1 MSSKTVRVT
10 RARAQLRRP
19 ETVAAAVA
27 MALLY
32 GSAHAQSVP
41 EAAPASAADEQSLQ
55 EIVVTGT
62 AIRGT
67 APVGSAVVS
76 VGREQIDA
84 TNAQTVQQILEM
96 VPSVTGFGTP
106 GQGGYGSA
114 DASGTD
120 APTIHGLGASASNS
134 TLILVDGHRI
144 PLSGINHALGDPN
157 IIAPAAID
165 HVEVLAD
172 GASSIYGSDAVAG
185 VINFITRR
193 RTEGLE
199 LSAQYG
205 TGSDYHS
212 DTVSALWGHEW
223 DTGSV
228 LASYG
233 YSYRSALAASDRSY
247 TPLDHIS
254 QGGTNLA
261 SFACSPATI
270 SPAGQ
275 ALIFPYPFTGAG
287 VANAAAN
294 APCDYSGVASLIPSE
309 QRNNVFIRLEQ
320 DVTSQ
325 LHFSGDFVYS
335 NREDWQAVQRG
346 SLTATVY
353 GPGSTGHI
361 ISPYYEDPTG
371 SAATSETVRWDAD
384 SLLGPGAYISSGAQ
398 DIYFNGNLE
407 FKFNEHYALTFG
419 ATVGTDVSNEQQVGV
434 LCTSCAYLGLN
445 GTTNGSGSLTA
456 PSIAG
461 TTVTI
466 TQPLTTA
473 NALNVWAPVAGNPTP
488 ASVLAALQNSTTT
501 FNAHSSLDDFTLKFD
516 GDLFSLPMGEVR
528 SAVGAEYI
536 HYGMNQDV
544 ARPLNIGPATT
555 GDSST
560 DLYYK
565 REVVSEYAEILVPLL
580 GEDIRL
586 PGAKSVTLDVSGR
599 HDHYSDFG
607 NTSNPKFALDW
618 VVLDGLKIRG
628 NYARSFVAPALTS
641 RGANGVTSESSFGSY
656 GLGPVT
662 VPYAAYPTAAQI
674 PGCSPTATSCVLG
687 TTVLGGQISG
697 GNAALKPETGNTWTI
712 GFDFTPIDSL
722 KLSGSWWHSR
732 INGAITAPLPSFAVS
747 AAGLNN
753 RLTIYPA
760 GATPAQL
767 AAAQGTLPLTTSLPP
782 AAYFIYNYQQINAL
796 NLQVS
801 GIDASA
807 EYVLRTDAIGQFN
820 VGVALTDELTF
831 KQQVGTGGPTFS
843 VLNTTGINTTFPSV
857 ELSGRGNVGYKFLGA
872 SLNLFVNYTGGYR
885 NWSGTTRA
893 PIIRVDGVPV
903 GGGDWVASNTTI
915 DAHLQYD
922 LSMKWFTKTSVY
934 LDCTNLLNRDPPFYN
949 STVGYDTFEG
959 NPIGRVVS
967 IGARKKF

>member
-1 MSSKTVRVT
+1 MVRVD
-10 RARAQLRRP
+10 RVRVPVRRT
-19 ETVAAAVA
+19 ESVAAAVA
-27 MALLY
+27 MALFY
-32 GSAHAQSVP
+32 ASAHAQT
-41 EAAPASAADEQSLQ
+41 APNSAASAAPPAEEPL
-55 EIVVTGT
+55 EEVVVTGT

-67 APVGSAVVS
+67 APVGSNLVTIDR
-76 VGREQIDA
+76 GQIDN

-157 IIAPAAID
+157 IIVPAAID

-193 RTEGLE
+193 QTEGLD
-199 LSAQYG
+199 LAAQYG
-205 TGSDYHS
+205 VGSDYHT
-212 DTVSALWGHEW
+212 DTASALWGHVWE
-223 DTGSV
+223 TGSV
-228 LASYG
+228 SASYG
-233 YSYRSALAASDRSY
+233 YSNRTALATGDRDY
-247 TPLDHIS
+247 TQLDHIS
-254 QGGTNLA
+254 QGGTDLA
-261 SFACSPATI
+261 SFACSPATV

-275 ALIFPYPFTGAG
+275 ALIFPSPYTGAG
-287 VANAAAN
+287 IANVPAN
-294 APCDYSGVASLIPSE
+294 APCDYSAVASLIPSE
-309 QRNNVFIRLEQ
+309 QRNNGFIRLEQ

-325 LHFSGDFVYS
+325 LHFSSDFVYS

-346 SLTATVY
+346 SVTATVY

-361 ISPYYEDPTG
+361 ISPYFTDPTG
-371 SAATSETVRWDAD
+371 STASSETVRWDAD
-384 SLLGPGAYISSGAQ
+384 TLQGPPAYIASGAQ
-398 DIYFNGNLE
+398 DIYLNTNLAFSFND
-407 FKFNEHYALTFG
+407 HYVLTFG
-419 ATVGTDVSNEQQVGV
+419 GTVGTDISNEQQVGT
-434 LCTSCAYLGLN
+434 LCTSCAYLALN

-466 TQPLTTA
+466 TQPLTAA
-473 NALNVWAPVAGNPTP
+473 NALDVWAPIVGNPTP
-488 ASVLAALQNSTTT
+488 ASVLSTLTNSTTT
-501 FNAHSSLDDFTLKFD
+501 FVAHSSIDDLTLKLD
-516 GDLFSLPMGEVR
+516 GDLFALPGGEVR
-528 SAVGAEYI
+528 TAVGAEYI

-544 ARPLNIGPATT
+544 ARPLNIGPATI

-560 DLYYK
+560 NLYYE
-565 REVVSEYAEILVPLL
+565 RSVESEFAELLVPIL
-580 GEDIRL
+580 GDDFRL
-586 PGAKSVTLDVSGR
+586 PGVKSMTFDVSGR
-599 HDHYSDFG
+599 HDHYSDVG

-618 VVLDGLKIRG
+618 VVVEGLKVRA

-641 RGANGVTSESSFGSY
+641 RGADGITSESGFGSY
-656 GLGPVT
+656 ALGPVT

-697 GNAALKPETGNTWTI
+697 GNAALKPETGDTWTM
-712 GFDFTPIDSL
+712 GLDFTPIDSL
-722 KLSGSWWHSR
+722 KLSASWWHSS
-732 INGAITAPLPSFAVS
+732 INGAITAPLPSFSVS

-760 GATPAQL
+760 GATAAQI
-767 AAAQGTLPLTTSLPP
+767 AAAQGSLILTSSLPP
-782 AAYFIYNYQQINAL
+782 AVYFIYNYQQINAL

-801 GIDASA
+801 GIDASGQ
-807 EYVLRTDAIGQFN
+807 YVLKTDAAGQFN
-820 VGVALTDELTF
+820 FGLAVSDELTF
-831 KQQVGTGGPTFS
+831 NQQVGTGGPTFS

-857 ELSGRGNVGYKFLGA
+857 QLSARANLGWKIQGA
-872 SLNLFVNYTGGYR
+872 SANLFVNYTGGYR
-885 NWSGTTRA
+885 NWSGTTA
-893 PIIRVDGVPV
+893 TPVIRVNGVPV
-903 GGGDWVASNTTI
+903 GGGDSVSANTTI
-915 DAHLQYD
+915 DIHLQYD
-922 LSMKWFTKTSVY
+922 FSSGWLDKAAVY
-934 LDCTNLLNRDPPFYN
+934 LDVSNLLDRDPPFYN

-959 NPIGRVVS
+959 DPIGRVVS
-967 IGARKKF
+967 IGVRKKF